1 MRFSKPA
8 SAAVVGVL
16 ALVSIELF
24 VEALLR
30 GFSRPAML
38 VVLGVLAVSVL
49 VVSALATYR
58 SGPTSTPYW

>member
-8 SAAVVGVL
+8 SAAVGGVL

-58 SGPTSTPYW
+58 GGPTSTPYW